1 MTERSWHRRLP
12 ELLDPACPALRL
24 DAGGNVA
31 AAAQADHEHLLR
43 TLASFPAGSVSA
55 SIRFLYMPTN
65 TNSQDRLSISLVGHA
80 RTEEAAVGLSI
91 LLQNG
96 PVRRLHKLTDVGEAA
111 IPWDKLDAACDIVRP
126 QSVFAA
132 TVPPEFNAKALPIY
146 YTIRPFVPRLDNDYL
161 LLDRILSAL
170 EEPAF
175 LEVRVEPADIA
186 GEVTAHVHYLSRLQQ
201 INRSWDHDEDDLV
214 GEDWGL
220 GEGHHRSTQSV
231 KPLRTRDPL
240 VDDVLR
246 QAQRFHEELAVP
258 HLAFHIRSYAHTKAL
273 ARLLASVVAESAF
286 EEGSYYL
293 FDSARGEDFFESL
306 LQEPHRRCAAG
317 PPALRGLLAG
327 RHIALYDGLARLA
340 SLAPVDELASA
351 FRFPMASQGS
361 PRCIRKNT
369 DPPLLGEDE
378 LFVLGEDAQFLEAP

>member
-1 MTERSWHRRLP
+1 MVQRTWHLRLT

-24 DAGGNVA
+24 AAGGDVS
-31 AAAQADHEHLLR
+31 AAAQGDHEHFLR
-43 TLASFPAGSVSA
+43 TLAAFPSGSVSA
-55 SIRFLYMPTN
+55 SIRFLYTPTSPN
-65 TNSQDRLSISLVGHA
+65 PQDRLSVSLVGHA

-91 LLQNG
+91 LLRNG

-132 TVPPEFNAKALPIY
+132 TVPPEFNAKALPTY
-146 YTIRPFVPRLDNDYL
+146 YTIRPFTPRLDNDYR

-175 LEVRVEPADIA
+175 LEVCVEPADIA
-186 GEVTAHVHYLSRLQQ
+186 KEVTAHVHYLARLQQ

-214 GEDWGL
+214 GEDWGP
-220 GEGHHRSTQSV
+220 GEGYHRPIQSV

-273 ARLLASVVAESAF
+273 ARLLASVVAESSF

-293 FDSARGEDFFESL
+293 FDSARGENFFESL
-306 LQEPHRRCAAG
+306 LQEPHRRRATG
-317 PPALRGLLAG
+317 PPALHRLLAG
-327 RHIALYDGLARLA
+327 RNIALYDGLARLA

-351 FRFPMASQGS
+351 FRFPMASHGS
-361 PRCIRKNT
+361 PCCIRKNT

-378 LFVLGEDAQFLEAP
+378 LFVLGEDAQFLEAH